1 MFPRV
6 ISVVFIFM
14 LPMRFPSN
22 LLINEGIKNHYGSN
36 IVKLVRRIEKRDFK
50 YRKTLLDLDFLENL
64 LKNELKQNF
73 CTVVWQI
80 KISEILQPTESRN
93 KDC

>member
-1 MFPRV
+1 
-6 ISVVFIFM
+6 
-14 LPMRFPSN
+14 MRFPSN

-50 YRKTLLDLDFLENL
+50 YRKTLLDLDFLENV

-73 CTVVWQI
+73 CSVVRQI
-80 KISEILQPTESRN
+80 KISEILQPTEGGN